1 MNQELKKEIE
11 EIIKKLNLQCSVKD
25 FPSIVDWYRISKY
38 QKLSESFIEKYSD
51 KVDWIYISK
60 YQKLNESFIEKHSDK
75 VIWYCISRDQ
85 KLTESFIEKFK
96 DRLDIAKIPKENI
109 IYQKE
114 NDIQDNCKRNT
125 CYNCKQPTEVLNTG
139 LRNIMKWCPQC
150 KV

>member
-38 QKLSESFIEKYSD
+38 QKLS
-51 KVDWIYISK
+51 
-60 YQKLNESFIEKHSDK
+60 
-75 VIWYCISRDQ
+75 
-85 KLTESFIEKFK
+85 ESFIEKFK